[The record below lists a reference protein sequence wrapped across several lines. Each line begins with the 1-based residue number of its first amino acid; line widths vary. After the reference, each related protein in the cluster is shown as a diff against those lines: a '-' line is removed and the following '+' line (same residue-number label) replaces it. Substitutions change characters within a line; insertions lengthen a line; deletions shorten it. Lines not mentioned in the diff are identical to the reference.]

1 MHTNKAENNFKIGMD
16 TFNYEYVAKIFDGFD
31 FDCNHITHTRR
42 YKYSSAGLEA
52 DKMKQSTIKEFADGD
67 GREKRGE

>member
-1 MHTNKAENNFKIGMD
+1 MKKKMNVCIHTHTHTQTNKAENNFKIGMD

-52 DKMKQSTIKEFADGD
+52 DKMK
-67 GREKRGE
+67 